1 MTICGGAKRLAER
14 GLLVLAII
22 LSPAMAEE
30 GEPDGAGLYVEHC
43 ASCHGIRLEGQP
55 EWKTR
60 RPDGKLP
67 APPHDATGHTWH
79 HSDRQLITIIRDGLA
94 TIVPGYVTD
103 MPAYGS
109 VLSDAEIRA
118 ILQYLK
124 DEWPERERAYQ
135 RARSADDPE

>member
-1 MTICGGAKRLAER
+1 
-14 GLLVLAII
+14 
-22 LSPAMAEE
+22 MANA
-30 GEPDGAGLYVEHC
+30 GEPDGTRLYSEHC
-43 ASCHGIRLEGQP
+43 ASCHGISLEGQAN
-55 EWKTR
+55 WKAR

-67 APPHDATGHTWH
+67 APPHDASGHTWH
-79 HSDRQLITIIRDGLA
+79 HSDKQLITIIRDGLA

-118 ILQYLK
+118 ILQYIK

-135 RARSADDPE
+135 SARSADDPE

>member
-1 MTICGGAKRLAER
+1 
-14 GLLVLAII
+14 
-22 LSPAMAEE
+22 MANA
-30 GEPDGAGLYVEHC
+30 GETDGARLYSEHC
-43 ASCHGIRLEGQP
+43 SSCHGISREGQP
-55 EWKTR
+55 DWKTR

-79 HSDRQLITIIRDGLA
+79 HSDKQLIAIIRDGLA

-109 VLSDAEIRA
+109 VLSDAEISA

-135 RARSADDPE
+135 SARSADDAE